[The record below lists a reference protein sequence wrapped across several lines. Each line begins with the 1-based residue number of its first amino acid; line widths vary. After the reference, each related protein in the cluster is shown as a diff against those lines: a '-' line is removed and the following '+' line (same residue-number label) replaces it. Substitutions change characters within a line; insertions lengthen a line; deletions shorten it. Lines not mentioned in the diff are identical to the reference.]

1 MKDSHKHISFISAEE
16 KRALLAQLLEKKDF
30 FPLSFAQQRLWF
42 LNQLE
47 PSSSLYNIAH
57 AVRLKGS
64 LNVIALEQTL
74 NEIVQRHEV
83 LRTSFMTVEDQPVQV
98 IDPTL
103 TFTLPVVDL
112 QQFAEVDQEAEV
124 LRLTAEEAQRP
135 FNLAKAPLLRATLL
149 QLSEVEQVVLFTMH
163 HIIFD
168 DWSMMILIKEVVAL
182 YEAFNNCHPSLW
194 HATLT
199 PLLELPIQYADFA
212 VWQQQWLQGE
222 ELQTQLSYWK
232 QQLNGT
238 PSIIELPTDRP
249 RPVIQTYRGAK
260 QSLVL
265 PQSLTQK
272 LKKLSQQ
279 EGVTLFMTLLAAFKV
294 LLSHYTQQNDI
305 LVGTPTANRN
315 RFEIE
320 GLIGFFVNTLVLRT
334 DLGGNP
340 SFRELLRRVREV
352 TLGAYA
358 HQDLPFEYLVEKL
371 QPERDLSYSPLFQVM
386 FALQNVPK
394 DEFQLSGIT
403 LSSLKLEKQTAQF
416 DLSVDLFETESEL
429 RGWFEYNTDLFDT
442 STVTRMVNHF
452 CNLLSGIVSN
462 PEQRL
467 WQLPMLTEIER
478 HQLLVEWNDTQTDYP
493 KNQCIHQ
500 LFEAQVERASCRGA
514 TLTPDAIAVVFVDA
528 RSAAS
533 RRVDQQLTYCELN
546 RRANQ
551 LAHHLRSLGVG
562 PEVLVG
568 ICVERSLSMVI
579 GLLGILKAGGAYVP
593 LDPSYPQER
602 LAFILQDAQV
612 SVLLTQQRLIEA
624 MPQHKAKV
632 ICLDTDWQTI
642 AQQSQENLFS
652 EVATNNLAYVIYTSG
667 STGKPK
673 GVQIPHSA
681 LSNFLQSMRQTP
693 GLSEQGVLLAVTT
706 YSFDIA
712 ALELFLPI
720 TVGARLVVLSREIAS
735 DGTRLEALLTDSNAT
750 VMQATPATWQL
761 LLAAG
766 WQGNHQLK
774 ILCGGEALPG
784 QLANQLLKRCDSLW
798 NMYGPTETTIWSAAC
813 QVEKDIS
820 IVPISQPIANT
831 QFYILNQH
839 AQLVPVGVPGELH
852 IGGDGLARG
861 YFNRPELT
869 AEKFIPNSFSDK
881 PAARLYKTGDLAR
894 YSPSGEIEYL
904 GRIDHQVKVRG
915 FRIELGEIEAH
926 LSQHPA
932 IQNTVVVVRD
942 YQTDFQQIVA
952 YIVPQ
957 KEQTLT
963 VTELR
968 DFLESKLPNYMVPRA
983 FMMLEAL
990 PLTPNG
996 KIDRTAL
1003 PAPDLTQQLPQSNF
1017 VAPSTPIEEMLAL
1030 IWVDILGVE
1039 KVGIHDNFFT
1049 LGGHSLLATRVISQV
1064 RQVFEVELPL
1074 RRLFEEP
1081 TIAGIAKD
1089 IEKATIAGLGLETQ
1103 PIKRISRSQE
1113 LPLSFA
1119 QQRLW
1124 FINQLQPGNSA
1135 YNISSAMRLFGWLN
1149 MAVLEQSFNE
1159 VVRRHEVLRTTFTT
1173 RDGQPIQVIVPT
1185 FTFRLPV
1192 VDLQELPIDLRE
1204 AEVLRLA
1211 HEQAQQPF
1219 DLTNGPLLRVTLL
1232 QQTQTEHALLLTMH
1246 HIISDGW
1253 SIGVLIREITV
1264 LYETFSHE
1272 KPSPLAELPIQYA
1285 DFAVWQRQW
1294 LQSEKLETQLAYWKQ
1309 QLGGRLPVLEL
1320 PTDRPRPT
1328 IQTFSGARESL
1339 VLPKTI
1345 TEKLKALNQR
1355 QGITLFMILLAAF
1368 GTLLF
1373 WYTEQEDIIV
1383 GTDIANRNQA
1393 ETKGLIG
1400 FFVNQLVLRTDLSG
1414 NPTFLEL
1421 LERVRKMTLEAYT
1434 HQDLPFDKLV
1444 DALNP
1449 KRELNRSP
1457 LFQVKI
1463 VLNNTQIPSLEL
1475 PGLTISPLKV
1485 ENKTVQFD
1493 LLLELNETEQ
1503 GLFGV
1508 WKYNTDLFDTV
1519 SIVRMS
1525 KNFKALL
1532 GKIATQPE
1540 AKLNELKTILSEAD
1554 KQQNLAQEQTYDSAI
1569 QQKLMNV
1576 KRRTKSRL

>member
-1 MKDSHKHISFISAEE
+1 MKDSHKHISFISSEE
-16 KRALLAQLLEKKDF
+16 KRAFLAQLLENKDF

-47 PSSSLYNIAH
+47 PGSSVYNIHH
-57 AVRLKGS
+57 AVRLRGS
-64 LNVIALEQTL
+64 LNVRVLEQTL
-74 NEIVQRHEV
+74 NEIVQRHEAF
-83 LRTSFMTVEDQPVQV
+83 RTSFMTVEDEPVQV
-98 IDPTL
+98 IDPTF

-112 QQFAEVDQEAEV
+112 QEFPDVEQEAEI
-124 LRLTAEEAQRP
+124 LRLTAEEAQLS
-135 FNLAKAPLLRATLL
+135 FNLAKASLLRTTLL
-149 QLSEVEQVVLFTMH
+149 QLSEVEQVLLFTMH

-182 YEAFNNCHPSLW
+182 YEAFKSGHPS
-194 HATLT
+194 

-222 ELQTQLSYWK
+222 ELQIQLSYWK

-238 PSIIELPTDRP
+238 PSIIELLTDRP

-260 QSLVL
+260 QLLVL
-265 PQSLTQK
+265 PQTLTQK
-272 LKKLSQQ
+272 LKKFSQQ

-294 LLSHYTQQNDI
+294 LLYHYTQQNDI

-340 SFRELLRRVREV
+340 SFQELLRRVREV

-371 QPERDLSYSPLFQVM
+371 QPERDLSYTPLFQVM

-394 DEFQLSGIT
+394 DEFQLSGIN
-403 LSSLKLEKQTAQF
+403 LSFLKLEKQTAQF

-429 RGWFEYNTDLFDT
+429 RGWFEYNTDLFDS

-467 WQLPMLTEIER
+467 WQLPVLTEIER
-478 HQLLVEWNDTQTDYP
+478 HQLLVDWNNTQANYRID
-493 KNQCIHQ
+493 QCIHE
-500 LFEAQVERASCRGA
+500 LFEAQVERS
-514 TLTPDAIAVVFVDA
+514 PDTTAVVFE
-528 RSAAS
+528 
-533 RRVDQQLTYCELN
+533 DQQLTYQELN
-546 RRANQ
+546 QRANQ
-551 LAHHLRSLGVG
+551 LAHHLRKLGVE

-568 ICVERSLSMVI
+568 ICVERSLSMIV
-579 GLLGILKAGGAYVP
+579 GVLGILKAGGAYVP
-593 LDPSYPQER
+593 LDPTYPQER
-602 LAFILQDAQV
+602 LTFILKDASV
-612 SVLLTQQRLIEA
+612 PVLLTQGRLIEA

-632 ICLDTDWQTI
+632 VCLDTDWQTI
-642 AQQSQENLFS
+642 AQESQENSVS
-652 EVATNNLAYVIYTSG
+652 EVTSNNLAYVIYTSG

-693 GLSEQGVLLAVTT
+693 GLSEQDTLLAVTT

-720 TVGARLVVLSREIAS
+720 TVGARLVVLSRETAS
-735 DGTRLEALLTDSNAT
+735 DGIRLSAKLTDSNAT

-761 LLAAG
+761 LLAASWQG
-766 WQGNHQLK
+766 QGNHQLK

-813 QVEKDIS
+813 QVEKDLS
-820 IVPISQPIANT
+820 VVPISQPIANT
-831 QFYILNQH
+831 QFYILDQY

-861 YFNRPELT
+861 YLNRPELT
-869 AEKFIPNSFSDK
+869 AEKFIPNSFSAK

-894 YSPSGEIEYL
+894 YSPNGEIEYL

-932 IQNTVVVVRD
+932 IRNTVVVVRD
-942 YQTDFQQIVA
+942 YQTDFQRIVA
-952 YIVPQ
+952 YVVPQ

-968 DFLESKLPNYMVPRA
+968 DFLELKLPNYMVPSV
-983 FMMLEAL
+983 FMMLEVL
-990 PLTPNG
+990 PLTPNS
-996 KIDRTAL
+996 KIDRKAL
-1003 PAPDLTQQLPQSNF
+1003 PTPDLTQQLPQPNF
-1017 VAPSTPIEEMLAL
+1017 GVPDTPIEEMLAG
-1030 IWVDILGVE
+1030 IWADILGVE
-1039 KVGIHDNFFT
+1039 KVGINENFFT
-1049 LGGHSLLATRVISQV
+1049 LGGHSLLATRVISQM
-1064 RQVFEVELPL
+1064 RQVFEIELPL

-1081 TIAGIAKD
+1081 TIARIAKD
-1089 IEKATIAGLGLETQ
+1089 IEKAIKTGLGLETP
-1103 PIKRISRSQE
+1103 PIRSISLSQE

-1124 FINQLQPGNSA
+1124 FINQLQPGKGD
-1135 YNISSAMRLFGWLN
+1135 YNISSAMHLFGWLN
-1149 MAVLEQSFNE
+1149 VMALEQSFNE
-1159 VVRRHEVLRTTFTT
+1159 VIRRHEILRTTFTA
-1173 RDGQPIQVIVPT
+1173 RDGQPIQVIAPT
-1185 FTFRLPV
+1185 LNFKLPLV
-1192 VDLQELPIDLRE
+1192 NLRELPKDKKE

-1211 HEQAQQPF
+1211 YEEAQQPF
-1219 DLTNGPLLRVTLL
+1219 DLANGPLLQVTLL
-1232 QQTQTEHALLLTMH
+1232 RQTETEHVLLLTMH

-1253 SIGVLIREITV
+1253 SIGVLIHEITD
-1264 LYETFSHE
+1264 LYEVFSSA
-1272 KPSPLAELPIQYA
+1272 KPSTETLRVGAACLQDLQHAMLTPLPELSIQYA

-1294 LQSEKLETQLAYWKQ
+1294 LQGEQLETQLAYWKQ
-1309 QLGGRLPVLEL
+1309 QLGSKLPVLEL
-1320 PTDRPRPT
+1320 PTDRPRPA

-1339 VLPKTI
+1339 MLPKTLS
-1345 TEKLKALNQR
+1345 EKLKALNQR
-1355 QGITLFMILLAAF
+1355 QGITLFMILVAAF
-1368 GTLLF
+1368 QTLLF
-1373 WYTEQEDIIV
+1373 WYTGQEDIVV

-1393 ETKGLIG
+1393 ETKELIG

-1421 LERVRKMTLEAYT
+1421 LDRVREMTLEAYA

-1444 DALNP
+1444 DVLNP

-1463 VLNNTQIPSLEL
+1463 VLNNTQTPSLEL
-1475 PGLTISPLKV
+1475 PDLTISPLK
-1485 ENKTVQFD
+1485 
-1493 LLLELNETEQ
+1493 
-1503 GLFGV
+1503 
-1508 WKYNTDLFDTV
+1508 
-1519 SIVRMS
+1519 SR
-1525 KNFKALL
+1525 
-1532 GKIATQPE
+1532 
-1540 AKLNELKTILSEAD
+1540 
-1554 KQQNLAQEQTYDSAI
+1554 KQNSA
-1569 QQKLMNV
+1569 V
-1576 KRRTKSRL
+1576 